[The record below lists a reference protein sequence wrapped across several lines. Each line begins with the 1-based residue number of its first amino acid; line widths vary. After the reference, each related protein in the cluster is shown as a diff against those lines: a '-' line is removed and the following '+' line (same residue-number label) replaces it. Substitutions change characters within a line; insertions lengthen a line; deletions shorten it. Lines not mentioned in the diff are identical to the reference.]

1 MKFSQ
6 ILTTKEYPY
15 VEWPSAKKKTRIKYK
30 TNPFPVLPGPA
41 SQGGTTGVLGIRGVC
56 WGLALCCGTVL
67 TTFGESELPWNPA
80 PI

>member
-56 WGLALCCGTVL
+56 
-67 TTFGESELPWNPA
+67 
-80 PI
+80 